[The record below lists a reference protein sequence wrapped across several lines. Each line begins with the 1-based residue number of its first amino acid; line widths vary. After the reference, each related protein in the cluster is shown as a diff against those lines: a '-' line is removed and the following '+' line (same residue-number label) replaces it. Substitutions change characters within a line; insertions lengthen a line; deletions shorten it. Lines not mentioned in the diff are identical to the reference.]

1 MKIKLHI
8 ITTLAAAAVIAVPMS
23 AHAKKKADAAA
34 SATPAATAA
43 PAPTAAP
50 SPAAKTD
57 RPIPYYGK
65 VSAVDAKAKT
75 FSIANKE
82 GTKTRVF
89 KVTATSVITK
99 AGAPATFADIV
110 KDGDIRGSYWK
121 KADGSLEVKSAKVGP
136 LTAAEQAEKD
146 ARDAKKE
153 AKKAAKAGAS
163 ASPAATTKP

>member
-8 ITTLAAAAVIAVPMS
+8 LTTLAAAAVIAVPMS
-23 AHAKKKADAAA
+23 AHAKKAAATA
-34 SATPAATAA
+34 SATPAAAA
-43 PAPTAAP
+43 T
-50 SPAAKTD
+50 PAASPDAKKE
-57 RPIPYYGK
+57 RAIPYYGK

-75 FSIANKE
+75 FSIANKD

-89 KVTATSVITK
+89 KITDASVITK
-99 AGAPATFADIV
+99 DGGKPATFADIV
-110 KDGDIRGSYWK
+110 KDGDIRGSYYK

-153 AKKAAKAGAS
+153 AKKAAKAAAS
-163 ASPAATTKP
+163 ASPSAKP

>member
-8 ITTLAAAAVIAVPMS
+8 LTTLAAAAVIAVPMS

-34 SATPAATAA
+34 SATPAATAT
-43 PAPTAAP
+43 PAA
-50 SPAAKTD
+50 SPAEKAE
-57 RPIPYYGK
+57 RAIPFYGK

-75 FSIANKE
+75 FSIANKD

-89 KVTATSVITK
+89 KITDKSVITK
-99 AGAPATFADIV
+99 AGAPATFADIA

-121 KADGSLEVKSAKVGP
+121 KADGSLEVKTAKVGP

-146 ARDAKKE
+146 AKDAKKE
-153 AKKAAKAGAS
+153 AKKAAKAAAS
-163 ASPAATTKP
+163 ASPAAAPTAKP